1 MAVAPWTAEVSL
13 SRHASFAIAGL
24 LDILPD
30 AVVMVDA
37 TARITYVNPAVQSL
51 LGYAPDELIAQSLS
65 VLVPTEHRAHHDALV
80 ARYHH
85 EGEPMMMGAR
95 PVLHAV
101 HRSGRLLPVSIS
113 LCNFSLDGSES
124 GRVSVAVI
132 HDVSALH
139 THLDRATARAET
151 DALTGLGNRL
161 RLSRRLQALLA
172 SARPFSMLFLDLERF
187 KQLNDRHG
195 HEVGD
200 EALRAVGQRLRRQ
213 VREQDVIA
221 RLGGDEFVMLFDGL
235 DDPAHLQERALAV
248 AHSIG
253 QPLRLEAA
261 TGALGVNIGGAI
273 SPRHGHSEAALLH
286 AADQAMYRA
295 KQAGAPYRLADPA

>member
-1 MAVAPWTAEVSL
+1 MTA
-13 SRHASFAIAGL
+13 SRHASLAIADL

-37 TARITYVNPAVQSL
+37 ASCISYVNPAVQSL
-51 LGYAPDELIAQSLS
+51 LGYAPAELIAQPLTL
-65 VLVPTEHRAHHDALV
+65 LVPPEHRERHDVLV
-80 ARYHH
+80 ARYRR
-85 EGEPMMMGAR
+85 EGAPMMMGAR

-161 RLSRRLQALLA
+161 RLSRRMQALLSA
-172 SARPFSMLFLDLERF
+172 ARPFALLFLDLERF

-200 EALRAVGQRLRRQ
+200 EALRVVGQRLRRQ
-213 VREQDVIA
+213 VRELDLIA

-235 DDPAHLQERALAV
+235 EDPAHLQERALAV

-253 QPLRLEAA
+253 QPLRLDAA
-261 TGALGVNIGGAI
+261 TGALGVNIGGAM
-273 SPRHGHSEAALLH
+273 SPRHGRGEAALLH

-295 KQAGAPYRLADPA
+295 KQAGAAYRLADES

>member
-1 MAVAPWTAEVSL
+1 MVLAD
-13 SRHASFAIAGL
+13 L

-37 TARITYVNPAVQSL
+37 TGSISYVNPAAHGL
-51 LGYAPDELIAQSLS
+51 LGYAPADLIAQPLS
-65 VLVPTEHRAHHDALV
+65 MLVPPEHRERHGALMS
-80 ARYHH
+80 RYRR
-85 EGEPMMMGAR
+85 EGAPMMMGAR

-113 LCNFSLDGSES
+113 LCNFSLDGRED

-132 HDVSALH
+132 HDVSLLH
-139 THLDRATARAET
+139 TDLDRATARAET

-161 RLSRRLQALLA
+161 RLSRRMQALLA
-172 SARPFSMLFLDLERF
+172 GAKPFALLFLDLERF

-195 HEVGD
+195 HEAGD
-200 EALRAVGQRLRRQ
+200 EALRVVGQRLRRQ
-213 VREQDVIA
+213 VRERDLIA

-235 DDPAHLQERALAV
+235 EEPTQLRERALAV

-253 QPLRLEAA
+253 QPLRLDAA
-261 TGALGVNIGGAI
+261 TGTLGVNIGGAL
-273 SPRHGHSEAALLH
+273 SPRHGTSEASLLV

-295 KQAGAPYRLADPA
+295 KQAGVAYRLAGDE